1 MNKLDTKTRKLIIRC
16 LVEGQSIR
24 ATARTVE
31 VSKNTVAKLLIE
43 AGAACQAYHDTHV
56 RNLDSRRVQCD
67 EIWSFCYSKQKNVAS
82 AKAAPAD
89 AGDTWTWTAIDA
101 DSKLA
106 VSWLVGGRDAG
117 YATEFMNDVAERLAN
132 RVQLTTD
139 GHRAYLEAVEGAFR
153 CGRRLCPVDQA
164 LRCGIRRREALQPG
178 RLHRYSSQHG
188 NRQSRRGPYLHQLR
202 GAPESHHA
210 DVHAPVHAAH
220 QRFFKEGRKPC
231 PRRCASLH
239 ALQLLPDSP
248 NPTSY
253 PGDGSWRYGSVVGHI
268 GYRGV
273 DRSAGGEPG
282 PGAWPVQEKDFKL
295 THYPKPIRV
304 DSYMKRHIKCSVN
317 GGTEPFLIWA
327 RVLTWTYMEVTNG

>member
-1 MNKLDTKTRKLIIRC
+1 MPSL
-16 LVEGQSIR
+16 
-24 ATARTVE
+24 
-31 VSKNTVAKLLIE
+31 
-43 AGAACQAYHDTHV
+43 HDTHV

-139 GHRAYLEAVEGAFR
+139 GHRAYLEAVEGAF
-153 CGRRLCPVDQA
+153 GADVDYAQLIKIYGA
-164 LRCGIRRREALQPG
+164 ASEGEKRYSPADCTGIRLNTVTGNPDAAHISTSYVERQNLTMRMSMRRFT
-178 RLHRYSSQHG
+178 R
-188 NRQSRRGPYLHQLR
+188 
-202 GAPESHHA
+202 
-210 DVHAPVHAAH
+210 AH

-253 PGDGSWRYGSVVGHI
+253 PRDGKLALRIGCGTYRISWS
-268 GYRGV
+268 
-273 DRSAGGEPG
+273 
-282 PGAWPVQEKDFKL
+282 
-295 THYPKPIRV
+295 
-304 DSYMKRHIKCSVN
+304 
-317 GGTEPFLIWA
+317 
-327 RVLTWTYMEVTNG
+327 